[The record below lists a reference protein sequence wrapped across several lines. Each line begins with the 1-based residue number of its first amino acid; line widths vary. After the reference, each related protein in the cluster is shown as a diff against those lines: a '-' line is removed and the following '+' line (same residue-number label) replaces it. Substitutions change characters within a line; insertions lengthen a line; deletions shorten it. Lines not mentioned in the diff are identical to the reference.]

1 MNPQSPLRTPVS
13 PESLRILLA
22 DDHEIFRQGVRLLLE
37 REGFQLVGEAADGE
51 EAVQLAQTLDPDV
64 AILDLGMP
72 GLNGIDAA
80 RRIRE
85 YAPHT
90 QTILLTMYEDETYIV
105 EALRA
110 GMHGY
115 VLKSQTATD
124 LIDTIKEVA
133 RGAVL
138 VTPGMSAAAADAY
151 ASGETSSRGTLTE
164 REQEIVKMI
173 AEGKTNRIIADALG
187 LSVKTIESHRSKI
200 MQKLNIHR
208 TAELIR
214 YSIRHQLISP

>member
-1 MNPQSPLRTPVS
+1 MNPPPPPIPVS

-22 DDHEIFRQGVRLLLE
+22 DDHEIFRQGVRVLLE

-80 RRIRE
+80 RRIRQF
-85 YAPHT
+85 APHT
-90 QTILLTMYEDETYIV
+90 QTILLTMYEDETYLI

-115 VLKSQTATD
+115 VLKSQTATA
-124 LIDTIKEVA
+124 LIETIKEVA
-133 RGAVL
+133 RGAML
-138 VTPGMSAAAADAY
+138 VTPGISPAAVDAY
-151 ASGETSSRGTLTE
+151 ASGGTSSRGTLTE

-173 AEGKTNRIIADALG
+173 ADGKTNRVIADALG

-200 MQKLNIHR
+200 MEKLNIHR